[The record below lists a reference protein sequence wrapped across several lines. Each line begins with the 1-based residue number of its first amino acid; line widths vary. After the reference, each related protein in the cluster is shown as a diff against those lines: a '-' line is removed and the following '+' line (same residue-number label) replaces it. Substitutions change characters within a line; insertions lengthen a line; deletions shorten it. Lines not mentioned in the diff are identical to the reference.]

1 MTAKSEIL
9 ARVSVDTGLMSL
21 DKVFDYKIPEELKGS
36 LKIGHAVSV
45 PFGGTRKN
53 GIVVGF
59 TDNESEYRLK
69 SILKVTDEE
78 TVIGENE
85 IRLASFMQK
94 RYVASFHDCL
104 KLMCPPGTFS
114 REEILVHIN
123 TGNENISLHSV
134 NQERIVAYLEEVGG
148 SASLENLKAVFGDGA
163 ASTVKALIDKGV
175 VTKENVSLKGV
186 GELKRKY
193 VRLILTEEEFMKIL
207 PSKAASQIRCALY
220 LKNGPLSLKEL
231 TEKDGC
237 SASAVKALCEKGI
250 AEVYDESERRNPFSE
265 KNVIKTEKLCPTE
278 EQENA
283 LSLLKKAVD
292 EGKDETFLLHGV
304 TGSGKTEVFM
314 QVIERVLEKGKSAIV
329 LVPEISLTP
338 QMTDR
343 FLGRFGE
350 KIAILHSVLSQGE
363 RLDEWNRIRS
373 GEAKVVVGARS
384 AIFAPLSDIG
394 IIIVDEEH
402 ENTYKSEQ
410 TPRYDAREVAKERC
424 KMHGAPLILASATP
438 DVASYYKAEKGEYK
452 LIKMTKRYN
461 EVKLPEVTVTDM
473 RKELAEGNRSMLSRA
488 LREEIE
494 KNLEAK
500 EQTVLFLNRRG
511 FSTFVSCRD
520 CGYVVSCPECSIALT
535 YHKSEES
542 LNCHYCG
549 YKTKVVKVCPE
560 CKGSHIRYFGAGTQK
575 LEDEIKKTFPNATT
589 IRMDV
594 DTTSRKGSHEKILKT
609 FSKEN
614 IDILLGTQ
622 MVSKGLDFPN
632 ISLVGVMA
640 ADMSLN
646 IDDYRASERTF
657 DLITQVCGR
666 AGRGVKAGRA
676 VIQTYAPENEV
687 INMAKE
693 QNYEAFYE
701 SEIAFREMFSY
712 PPFSDI
718 VSFVFSSETNELT
731 EKACRESEKYLESIL
746 DGFEYTKYGSVPS
759 PVSRIKGRYRW
770 RYWIKI
776 DANDEVREKLKE
788 IYMGH
793 KDKNVRLS
801 LEINPGSML

>member
-1 MTAKSEIL
+1 MTAENEIL

-21 DKVFDYKIPEELKGS
+21 DKVFDYKIPDELKEI

-59 TDNESEYRLK
+59 TDEKSEYRLK
-69 SILKVTDEE
+69 SIIKITDNNP
-78 TVIGENE
+78 VIGGNE

-114 REEILVHIN
+114 REEVLVRL
-123 TGNENISLHSV
+123 NENVGNVPIHSV
-134 NQERIVAYLEEVGG
+134 NQERIVAFLEEVGG
-148 SASLENLKAVFGDGA
+148 EASLENLKSVFGDGV
-163 ASTVKALIDKGV
+163 ASSVKALSDKGF
-175 VTKENVSLKGV
+175 VTKENVSFKGV

-193 VRLILTEEEFMKIL
+193 VKLTVTEEEFTKIL
-207 PSKAASQIRCALY
+207 QARAASQIKAARL
-220 LKNGPLSLKEL
+220 LLSGPISLKEL
-231 TEKDGC
+231 CEKEGV
-237 SASAVKALCEKGI
+237 SSSAVKALCDKGI
-250 AEVYDESERRNPFSE
+250 AEVYEEYERRNPLSE
-265 KNVIKTEKLCPTE
+265 KSIEKTEKLSPTE
-278 EQENA
+278 EQRKA
-283 LSLLKKAVD
+283 LSVLKNAVD
-292 EGKDETFLLHGV
+292 CGISDTFLLHGV

-343 FLGRFGE
+343 FLGRFGD

-363 RLDEWNRIRS
+363 RLDEWMRIKS
-373 GEAKVVVGARS
+373 GEARVVVGARS
-384 AIFAPLSDIG
+384 AVFAPLSDIG

-424 KMHGAPLILASATP
+424 KMHGAPLLLASATP
-438 DVASYYKAEKGEYK
+438 EIKSYYKAKSGEYK

-461 EVKLPEVTVTDM
+461 EVKLPSVTVTDM
-473 RKELAEGNRSMLSRA
+473 RKELAEGNRSMLSKA

-520 CGYVVSCPECSIALT
+520 CGYVVSCPDCSIALT

-542 LNCHYCG
+542 LHCHYCG
-549 YKTKVVKVCPE
+549 YKTKVYNTCPE

-575 LEDEIKKTFPNATT
+575 LEDEIKKIFPSATT

-594 DTTSRKGSHEKILKT
+594 DTTARKGSHEKILKA
-609 FSKEN
+609 FSEDN

-657 DLITQVCGR
+657 DLITQVSGR
-666 AGRGVKAGRA
+666 AGRGDTPGRA
-676 VIQTYAPENEV
+676 IIQTYAPDNDV
-687 INMAKE
+687 INMAKD

-701 SEIAFREMFSY
+701 NEIAFREMFSY

-718 VSFVFSSETNELT
+718 VSFVFSSESNELS
-731 EKACRESEKYLESIL
+731 EKACRESEKYTESVL
-746 DGFEYTKYGSVPS
+746 GNSKYTKYGSVPA

-776 DANDEVREKLKE
+776 DATDEIRELLKK

-793 KDKNVRLS
+793 KDKNVRFS

>member
-1 MTAKSEIL
+1 MTANAEVL
-9 ARVSVDTGLMSL
+9 AKVSVDTGLMSL
-21 DKVFDYKIPEELKGS
+21 DKVFDYRIPDELNGV
-36 LKIGHAVSV
+36 LRVGHAVLV
-45 PFGGTRKN
+45 PFGRTKKN
-53 GIVVGF
+53 GIVIGMS
-59 TDNESEYRLK
+59 NERSEYSLK
-69 SILKVTDEE
+69 SILKIVYE
-78 TVIGENE
+78 TPVVGEKE
-85 IRLASFMQK
+85 IELAEYMQK
-94 RYVASFHDCL
+94 MYIASFHECL

-114 REEILVHIN
+114 KEDVIVRMTDEAVNAEV
-123 TGNENISLHSV
+123 HSV
-134 NQERIVAYLEEVGG
+134 NQERILAFLSEEGG
-148 SASLENLKAVFGDGA
+148 ESTIETLRAVFGNETYRAVNALREKGLIEQE
-163 ASTVKALIDKGV
+163 TVSSKS
-175 VTKENVSLKGV
+175 VS
-186 GELKRKY
+186 ELKRKY
-193 VRLILTEEEFMKIL
+193 VRLIKNEDEFLSLLGSRAKAQI
-207 PSKAASQIRCALY
+207 KAAKALIS
-220 LKNGPLSLKEL
+220 GPLSLSELYEKE
-231 TEKDGC
+231 GI
-237 SASAVKALCEKGI
+237 ASGVIKALSDKGI
-250 AEVYDESERRNPFSE
+250 VEIYSETKRRNPFSGKDVE
-265 KNVIKTEKLCPTE
+265 KTENLVPTK
-278 EQENA
+278 EQVEALGQLKDAVEN
-283 LSLLKKAVD
+283 
-292 EGKDETFLLHGV
+292 GKSDTFLLHGV

-314 QVIERVLEKGKSAIV
+314 QTIEKVLQKGKTAIV

-363 RLDEWNRIRS
+363 RLDEWKRIKS
-373 GEAKVVVGARS
+373 GEARVVVGARS
-384 AIFAPLSDIG
+384 AVFAPLSDIG

-410 TPRYDAREVAKERC
+410 SPRYDAREVAKKRC
-424 KMHGAPLILASATP
+424 AQNSCPLLLASATP
-438 DVASYYKAEKGEYK
+438 DIQSYYKASVGEYK
-452 LIKMTKRYN
+452 LLKMTKRYN
-461 EVKLPEVTVTDM
+461 EAKLPEVIISDM
-473 RKELAEGNRSMLSRA
+473 RKELANGNRSMLSSV
-488 LREEIE
+488 LREEVA
-494 KNLEAK
+494 KNIASG

-535 YHKSEES
+535 YHRTDES

-549 YKTKVVKVCPE
+549 YKTRVIKECPE
-560 CKGSHIRYFGAGTQK
+560 CKGSHVRYFGAGTQK
-575 LEDEIKKTFPNATT
+575 LEEEIKKIFPGASC

-594 DTTSRKGSHEKILKT
+594 DTTTRKGSHERILKT
-609 FSKEN
+609 FSREK

-666 AGRGVKAGRA
+666 AGRGARPGRA
-676 VIQTYAPENEV
+676 VIQTYTPDNDV
-687 INMAKE
+687 IKMAKT
-693 QNYEAFYE
+693 QDYEAFYE
-701 SEIAFREMFSY
+701 NEIAYREMFLY

-718 VSFVFSSETNELT
+718 VSFVFSSEDNSLA
-731 EKACRESEKYLESIL
+731 EKASKESEKLAEEIL
-746 DGFEYTKYGSVPS
+746 KDIRFSKYTSMPA
-759 PVSRIKGRYRW
+759 PLSRIKGRYRW

-776 DANDEVREKLKE
+776 SADDNVRTLLKD